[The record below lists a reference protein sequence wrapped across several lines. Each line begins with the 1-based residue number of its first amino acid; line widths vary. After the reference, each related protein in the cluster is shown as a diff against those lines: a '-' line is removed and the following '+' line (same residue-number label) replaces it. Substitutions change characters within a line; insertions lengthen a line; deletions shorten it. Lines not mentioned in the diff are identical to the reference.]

1 MTAQTLLDA
10 YALIALVRKEK
21 VWQVLD
27 AITDM
32 GLSSTTPNALAEAL
46 QVLRLRKTGLTSS
59 EIVELLK
66 LKGVQVEPLIED
78 DGIKAAYLCKIV
90 DEHNAKNKISVNLSL
105 GDVTLLA
112 VGKRLECI
120 VVFSDHAWELLNL
133 PGIRLKPFR

>member
-10 YALIALVRKEK
+10 SALVALVRKEK
-21 VWQVLD
+21 GWQVLD
-27 AITDM
+27 AIIDM

-46 QVLRLRKTGLTSS
+46 QVLRLRKTGITSS

-78 DGIKAAYLCKIV
+78 DGIEAAYLYKIV
-90 DEHNAKNKISVNLSL
+90 DEYSAKSKITMSLSL

-120 VVFSDHAWELLNL
+120 VVFSDHAWALLNL
-133 PGIRLKPFR
+133 PGIRLMPFR